1 MSDQAPPTTRRDFGQ
16 ATSYQLLASA
26 RAGDD
31 AAVDALYRRYYR
43 PLRRFARGRIPDWAR
58 EAMDTDDLVQESL
71 MRSLDKLESFEFRGP
86 GGFQAYLRQIVL
98 NRLRDH
104 LRRLA
109 ARSEMRRPAHE
120 VAGGL
125 EDPSP
130 SPIRRVMGQEALRRY
145 EEAFERLRPEDQEVV
160 IARVELGFSYREV
173 ALATDRPSA
182 DAARMA
188 VTRALRR
195 LAEDMARHE

>member
-1 MSDQAPPTTRRDFGQ
+1 MSDQAAPSAVRDFGQ

-31 AAVDALYRRYYR
+31 AAVDALYRRYYK
-43 PLRRFARGRIPDWAR
+43 PLRRFTHGRIPDWAR
-58 EAMDTDDLVQESL
+58 EGMDTDDLVQESL
-71 MRSLDKLESFEFRGP
+71 MRSLDKLESFEFRGR
-86 GGFQAYLRQIVL
+86 GGFQSYLRRIVL

-109 ARSEMRRPAHE
+109 ARSDRPRPAHE
-120 VAGGL
+120 ITGGL
-125 EDPSP
+125 EDPAP
-130 SPIRRVMGQEALRRY
+130 SPIRRVMGLEALRRY
-145 EEAFERLRPEDQEVV
+145 EEAFERLRPQEQEVI
-160 IARVELGFSYREV
+160 IARVELGFSYRDV